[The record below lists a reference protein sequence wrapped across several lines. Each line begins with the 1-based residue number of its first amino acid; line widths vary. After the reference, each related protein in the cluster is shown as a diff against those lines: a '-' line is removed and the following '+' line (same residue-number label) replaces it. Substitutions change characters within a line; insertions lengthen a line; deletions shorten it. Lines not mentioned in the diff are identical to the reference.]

1 MLLDMHE
8 LSLMEDL
15 VTTIVER
22 LGEARVVHVRLEV
35 GKRAGVL
42 PASLQFCFEV
52 CTRGSTLEGAELEII
67 ELAGPELRL
76 KDVEVA

>member
-1 MLLDMHE
+1 MHE

-15 VTTIVER
+15 VETISER

-35 GKRAGVL
+35 GKLAGVM
-42 PASLQFCFEV
+42 PDSLRFCFDV
-52 CTRGSTLEGAELEII
+52 CVRGSTLEGAELEIL
-67 ELAGPELRL
+67 ELAGHELRL